1 MALTLFSAGARLGR
15 KAGFIF
21 MALGV
26 IAIAMPWLTGL
37 ALEWLLALIL
47 TFAGIAQLSVAFQ
60 YRHVSGFGMRALL
73 GVVTLLGGLYL
84 WLNPG
89 VGLAITTLFLGLYFF
104 LDGLGTLMLGRQTR
118 DPSQGRLALLNGVI
132 TLGLALIIL
141 LQWPESS
148 RYVVGILI
156 GIKLLL
162 VGIMLYVA
170 GGVAAKAES
179 QLNAMAEEQR
189 FAEAKEVRDEDEGRN

>member
-1 MALTLFSAGARLGR
+1 MALTLFSAGARFGR
-15 KAGFIF
+15 KAGFFF

-47 TFAGIAQLSVAFQ
+47 TFAGIAQLSVAIQ
-60 YRHVSGFGMRALL
+60 YRQLNGFGMRLL
-73 GVVTLLGGLYL
+73 LAVVTLLAGLYL

-89 VGLAITTLFLGLYFF
+89 VGLAITTLFLGLYFL
-104 LDGLGTLMLGRQTR
+104 LDGLGTLMLGRQTP
-118 DPSQGRLALLNGVI
+118 DPSQRRLALLNGVI

-162 VGIMLYVA
+162 VGVMLYVA

-179 QLNAMAEEQR
+179 RLSAMAEEQR
-189 FAEAKEVRDEDEGRN
+189 FADAKEVKGDDRRQD